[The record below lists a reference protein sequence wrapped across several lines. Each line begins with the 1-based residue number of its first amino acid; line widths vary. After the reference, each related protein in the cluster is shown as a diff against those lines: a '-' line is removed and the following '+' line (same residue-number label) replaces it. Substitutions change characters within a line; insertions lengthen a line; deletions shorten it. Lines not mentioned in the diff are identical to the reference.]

1 MAGGPMDAEG
11 NKAYA
16 KSIDE
21 KHRKE
26 NLKQFE
32 NYKPIPASDSD
43 FHHHG
48 IDALRAM
55 IENASPEALETSG
68 DHWRASADRLGGQ
81 DGHGGIRKAFMDAVD
96 HASAHWQGKAADAFR
111 REAAEVLKKID
122 RTYGHARNVESMLIG
137 TRSSGPESGIAHN
150 LRQAKKT
157 MAGIK
162 DPGKVESA
170 FNSSGDDSQFH
181 KDMANPKMDARM
193 ALEANRDKLSLSKE
207 RQVEAVIVMEEL
219 AKHYRSQQGKVM
231 DIGEPPAPGRE
242 WPTQPGNYPP
252 APPVTMPVVG
262 GTRPKP
268 TSVTPHG
275 SKSGSGYNGLGG
287 GVNIQPSHHEPVRT
301 GLDGLQGGT
310 VAPVGPGI
318 TGGGGGVNPPGGSGG
333 GTGNSGPTGG
343 FIAPLPYG
351 KTGVPGG
358 GGARSGPGGRGGVL
372 GGSRSGGA
380 AGGRPGVPGGIGGG
394 AVGSG
399 AGRGGAAGRGGVQ
412 ARKPGGVV
420 GAPGAPGAGA
430 KQGGAGL
437 HRSRGGTQA
446 MGAPGGAAA
455 NKRGK
460 DKERTKKERPDYL
473 VEDEE
478 TWTPQRNVSPRVIE

>member
-1 MAGGPMDAEG
+1 MAGGPMDTEG

-32 NYKPIPASDSD
+32 NYKPIPVSDSD

-55 IENASPEALETSG
+55 IENANPEALETAG
-68 DHWRASADRLGGQ
+68 DHWRASADRLAGQ
-81 DGHGGIRKAFMDAVD
+81 DGSGGIRKAFMDAID
-96 HASAHWQGKAADAFR
+96 HASNHWQGKAADAFR

-122 RTYGHARNVESMLIG
+122 RTYKHARNVESTLIG

-181 KDMANPKMDARM
+181 KDMVNQKMDAKM

-219 AKHYRSQQGKVM
+219 AYHYRLQKGKVTVPP
-231 DIGEPPAPGRE
+231 GSEPPGGRGNWPAEPGD
-242 WPTQPGNYPP
+242 YPP
-252 APPVTMPVVG
+252 VPSVNMPVVG

-275 SKSGSGYNGLGG
+275 SKGGSGYNGLGG
-287 GVNIQPSHHEPVRT
+287 GVNIQPSNGPVRT
-301 GLDGLQGGT
+301 GLDSLQGGT
-310 VAPVGPGI
+310 VAPVGPGL
-318 TGGGGGVNPPGGSGG
+318 TGGGVNPPAGGTGGGSGG
-333 GTGNSGPTGG
+333 GGSTGG

-351 KTGVPGG
+351 KTGGTGG
-358 GGARSGPGGRGGVL
+358 GGSRSAPGGRGGVL

-380 AGGRPGVPGGIGGG
+380 GAGRTGIPGGIGGGAG

-399 AGRGGAAGRGGVQ
+399 AGRGVVGRGAAQ

-420 GAPGAPGAGA
+420 GAPGSLGAGA

-437 HRSRGGTQA
+437 HRSAGGSQA
-446 MGAPGGAAA
+446 MGGAAA
-455 NKRGK
+455 HGRPK
-460 DKERTKKERPDYL
+460 DKEKTKKERPDYL

>member
-1 MAGGPMDAEG
+1 MAGGPMDADG

-26 NLKQFE
+26 SLAQFK
-32 NYKPIPASDSD
+32 NHDPVPVSDSD

-55 IENASPEALETSG
+55 IENANPEAMETAG

-81 DGHGGIRKAFMDAVD
+81 DGSGGIRKAFMDAVE
-96 HASAHWQGKAADAFR
+96 HASNHWQGKAADAFR

-122 RTYGHARNVESMLIG
+122 KTYGHARNVESMLIG
-137 TRSSGPESGIAHN
+137 TRSTGPEAGIAHN

-157 MAGIK
+157 MAGIE

-181 KDMANPKMDARM
+181 KDMANPKMDAKM

-219 AKHYRSQQGKVM
+219 ANNYRQQVGKVM
-231 DIGEPPAPGRE
+231 NVGEPPGPGRE
-242 WPTQPGNYPP
+242 WPSQPGSYPP
-252 APPVTMPVVG
+252 VPPVTMPVVG

-275 SKSGSGYNGLGG
+275 SKGGSGYNGLGG
-287 GVNIQPSHHEPVRT
+287 GVNIQPSNEPVRT
-301 GLDGLQGGT
+301 GLDSLQGGT

-318 TGGGGGVNPPGGSGG
+318 TGGGVNPPSGGSGG
-333 GTGNSGPTGG
+333 GPGGGGSTGG
-343 FIAPLPYG
+343 FIAPLPFG
-351 KTGVPGG
+351 KTGGTGG
-358 GGARSGPGGRGGVL
+358 GGSRSVPGGRGGVL

-380 AGGRPGVPGGIGGG
+380 GAGRTGIPGGIGGGAG

-399 AGRGGAAGRGGVQ
+399 AGRGAVGRGGAQ

-420 GAPGAPGAGA
+420 GAPGSPGAGA

-437 HRSRGGTQA
+437 HRSAGGSQA
-446 MGAPGGAAA
+446 MGGAAA
-455 NKRGK
+455 NGRPK

-478 TWTPQRNVSPRVIE
+478 TWTPQRHVSPRVIE